1 LGWQIE
7 KLVNMEEKVLRF
19 APKAAL
25 VSWVHSILGECGVMV
40 KGDAILS
47 VDSPRR
53 AVIMWGPRGDA
64 SV

>member
-1 LGWQIE
+1 MNLEQ
-7 KLVNMEEKVLRF
+7 KALQF

-25 VSWVHSILGECGVMV
+25 CFGFTPVLGECGVMV